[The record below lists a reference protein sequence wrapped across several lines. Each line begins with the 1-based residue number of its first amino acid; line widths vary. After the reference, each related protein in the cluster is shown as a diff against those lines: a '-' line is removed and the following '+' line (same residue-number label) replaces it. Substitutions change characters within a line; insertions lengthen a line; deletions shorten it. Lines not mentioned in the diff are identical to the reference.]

1 MSAVCAQNIH
11 KTKYSSGTKTKL
23 TSEENLLV
31 GVEGVEDEGEELVDI
46 SREGVAFS
54 VGGLLAEGR
63 GIRKNCVAGCAQ
75 NTSAV
80 RECCVVIS
88 NEKTTRATNAYSTE
102 LMAGKSSE
110 RGDMAG
116 GKKVTPTSS
125 RPPPATADHQSS
137 HWLAFFICYARQEVS
152 KNSTRCV
159 ADAPSLAPN
168 MDVAE
173 RIHSI
178 QDDEEDLPWLQ
189 RVGLR

>member
-31 GVEGVEDEGEELVDI
+31 GVEGVDDEGEELVDI

-80 RECCVVIS
+80 RECCGCDIERED
-88 NEKTTRATNAYSTE
+88 NEGHECIFHRVDGRKVEREGGYGWGQEGHTNLLTTATRH
-102 LMAGKSSE
+102 G
-110 RGDMAG
+110 
-116 GKKVTPTSS
+116 
-125 RPPPATADHQSS
+125 RPPI
-137 HWLAFFICYARQEVS
+137 LALVGIFHLLCPPGS
-152 KNSTRCV
+152 K
-159 ADAPSLAPN
+159 
-168 MDVAE
+168 
-173 RIHSI
+173 
-178 QDDEEDLPWLQ
+178 
-189 RVGLR
+189 